1 MPLVRSAARG
11 VCWATVILAASF
23 CVWSHLWANALYVRL
38 GPRSELVIGT
48 VDPNQI
54 TGGRRAL
61 RHDRADIGGR
71 ATYTPP
77 DLRRLH
83 IDAAALGFAVGRERL
98 GIDGG
103 WFASA
108 PLSVVALLAG
118 GLLAW
123 RRLPTDVPVAPR
135 LRAFNCARM
144 ALGGSAVCL
153 VARLGG
159 RLARKGDGPRG
170 WPTLWRGWGDLH
182 QGLPAPNSC
191 STDVYN
197 DEAGGPC
204 HDEVSRQDVPRVGRR
219 VERAG
224 EPRQEH
230 LEQHGEDGPV
240 LGDLPP
246 AGVAVVVPQAEQP
259 LGVQDHRHADLVFQL
274 YTATMASGSYAFSSQ
289 HSKDCQAVFECPAS
303 LLGDKHDV
311 VEL

>member
-1 MPLVRSAARG
+1 MIGRISVDARR
-11 VCWATVILAASF
+11 TS
-23 CVWSHLWANALYVRL
+23 N
-38 GPRSELVIGT
+38 
-48 VDPNQI
+48 
-54 TGGRRAL
+54 
-61 RHDRADIGGR
+61 
-71 ATYTPP
+71 TPP

-204 HDEVSRQDVPRVGRR
+204 HDEVSRRDDRSGGGLPADGVPAVPTRRRQRHRRRRRPGRPTGR
-219 VERAG
+219 PSCRTSRGTAAGAPRTARRRWPSAGRSPTSGGSRRGAAGRAAAGRAG
-224 EPRQEH
+224 SSARRSR
-230 LEQHGEDGPV
+230 LSAIHGHDGV
-240 LGDLPP
+240 
-246 AGVAVVVPQAEQP
+246 
-259 LGVQDHRHADLVFQL
+259 R
-274 YTATMASGSYAFSSQ
+274 
-289 HSKDCQAVFECPAS
+289 
-303 LLGDKHDV
+303 
-311 VEL
+311 